1 MTLPLARATLDR
13 AAHIRADDDALERCW
28 RDPRA
33 RVVRVHEMRAAVT
46 GDPPALS
53 LHAPAEFA
61 DSGTRYFLGLD
72 AGGTPFFAVSG
83 PYDLAA
89 GEFAA
94 GLRRVGAILPD
105 RDLGML
111 VHAIALDNWHV
122 THTHCPRCGA
132 STRIVAGGH
141 ARRCDADGSQ
151 HFPRTDPAVIMLV
164 VDDDGRALLGHQPV
178 WPEGRFST
186 LAGFV
191 EPGETLE
198 QAVAREVY
206 EEVGVRVDGIS
217 YTASQPWPFP
227 SSLML
232 GFQARATGVDLR
244 VDGEEI
250 TEARWFTR
258 SELLSAAQS
267 REVLLPSAVSIARR
281 LIEDWYGGPLPAD
294 NHW

>member
-1 MTLPLARATLDR
+1 
-13 AAHIRADDDALERCW
+13 
-28 RDPRA
+28 
-33 RVVRVHEMRAAVT
+33 MRAAVT

-132 STRIVAGGH
+132 PTRIVAGGH

-232 GFQARATGVDLR
+232 GFRAVCDPEAAPAAQ
-244 VDGEEI
+244 DGELEDV
-250 TEARWFTR
+250 RWFARDELR
-258 SELLSAAQS
+258 SGTAI
-267 REVLLPSAVSIARR
+267 LPPPVSIAYT
-281 LIEDWYGGPLPAD
+281 LITEWLAEA
-294 NHW
+294 